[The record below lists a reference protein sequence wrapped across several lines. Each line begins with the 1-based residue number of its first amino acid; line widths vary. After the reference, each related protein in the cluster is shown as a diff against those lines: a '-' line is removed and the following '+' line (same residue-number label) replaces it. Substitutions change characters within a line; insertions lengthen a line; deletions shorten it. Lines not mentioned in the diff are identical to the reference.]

1 MFFNLL
7 SVNGGQKFKKMFIFK
22 RERKTMVQFQGDIFP
37 IKSLIAG
44 EKQQHA
50 AKLYNVNVNDTEL
63 SSINWQEI
71 D

>member
-1 MFFNLL
+1 
-7 SVNGGQKFKKMFIFK
+7 
-22 RERKTMVQFQGDIFP
+22 MVQFQDDIFP

-44 EKQQHA
+44 EKQQLA